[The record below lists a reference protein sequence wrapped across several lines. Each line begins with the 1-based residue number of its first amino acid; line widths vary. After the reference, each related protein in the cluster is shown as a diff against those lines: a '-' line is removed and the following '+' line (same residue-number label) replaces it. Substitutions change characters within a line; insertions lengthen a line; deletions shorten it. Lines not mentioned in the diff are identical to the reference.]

1 MMKRQNVYTEIEV
14 SAKDLV
20 PELNRRLLLETNTEN
35 VLWVDDLSITDVRFA
50 KKKGISDVLK
60 KIKAWIMR
68 ISKNK

>member
-1 MMKRQNVYTEIEV
+1 MIKRQNVYTEIEV
-14 SAKDLV
+14 SARDLV

-35 VLWVDDLSITDVRFA
+35 VLWVDDISITDVRFA

-60 KIKAWIMR
+60 KIKTWIMR